1 MILLGIES
9 SCDESAAAVIDG
21 ARVLSSVVSTQLVHR
36 RWGGV
41 VPELASREHLRV
53 LPRVV
58 KAALQDAGLGVEAL
72 EAVAATRGPGLPG
85 SLLVGYHLGKAL
97 AWSRGLPFLGVNH
110 MEGHIYAN
118 FAHGEEPLLP
128 CLVLVISGGHSQ
140 LVLMEAPRR
149 YRIIGQTMDDAAG
162 EAFDK
167 VAKLLGLGWPGGP
180 AISRTG
186 ATGNA
191 AFLAYPRALT
201 GREGFD
207 FSFSGLKTAV
217 LHSLRAQSED
227 WRNKHLA
234 DICASFEQAVCDQ
247 LMARTLKAVVT
258 TGARHL
264 VLAGGVAANT
274 RLRTQLEAACTPL
287 GLPLALPPLA
297 WCTDNAVMIARA
309 AHGRLLRGE
318 RSPLSEDATPR
329 FDLEAASHGQG
340 AEQDGR

>member
-9 SCDESAAAVIDG
+9 SCDESAAALIDG

-36 RWGGV
+36 DWGGV

-53 LPRVV
+53 LPAVIN
-58 KAALQDAGLGVEAL
+58 AALAEAGLEIGDLA
-72 EAVAATRGPGLPG
+72 AVAATRGPGLPG
-85 SLLVGYHLGKAL
+85 SLLVGYHLGKCL
-97 AWSRGLPFLGVNH
+97 AYARDLPFLGVNH
-110 MEGHIYAN
+110 MEGHIYAS
-118 FAHGEEPLLP
+118 FVEEEPLLP
-128 CLVLVISGGHSQ
+128 CLVLVISGGHTQ
-140 LVLMEAPRR
+140 LVLMEEPRR
-149 YRIIGQTMDDAAG
+149 YRIIGRTLDDAAG

-180 AISRTG
+180 AIGRAAAG
-186 ATGNA
+186 GDP
-191 AFLAYPRALT
+191 AFLAYPRALA

-217 LHSLRAQSED
+217 LHSLRAQD
-227 WRNKHLA
+227 AAWRAAHVS

-247 LMARTLKAVVT
+247 LARGALRAAEA
-258 TGARHL
+258 TGARQL
-264 VLAGGVAANT
+264 VLAGGVAANA
-274 RLRTQLEAACTPL
+274 RLRAQLEAACATL

-318 RSPLSEDATPR
+318 RSPRHEDATPR
-329 FDLEAASHGQG
+329 FDLEQASTGT
-340 AEQDGR
+340 ARRELT

>member
-21 ARVLSSVVSTQLVHR
+21 ARVLSSVVSTQLIHR
-36 RWGGV
+36 TWGGV

-58 KAALQDAGLGVEAL
+58 KAALADAGLQVEAL

-85 SLLVGYHLGKAL
+85 SLMVGFHLGKSL

-118 FAHGEEPLLP
+118 FAQGEEPLLP

-140 LVLMEAPRR
+140 LVLMEAQRR
-149 YRIIGQTMDDAAG
+149 YRIIGQTLDDAAG

-180 AISRTG
+180 AISKTG
-186 ATGNA
+186 AQGDPT
-191 AFLAYPRALT
+191 FLAYPRALSA
-201 GREGFD
+201 REGFD

-217 LHSLRAQSED
+217 LHSLRAESEA
-227 WRNKHLA
+227 WREQHLA
-234 DICASFEQAVCDQ
+234 NICASFEQAVVDQ
-247 LMARTLKAVVT
+247 LMARTLKAVQA

-264 VLAGGVAANT
+264 VLAGGVAAND
-274 RLRTQLEAACTPL
+274 RLRTQLGEACANI
-287 GLPLALPPLA
+287 GLPIALPPKA

-318 RSPLSEDATPR
+318 RSPLDEDATPR
-329 FDLEAASHGQG
+329 FDLEAASS
-340 AEQDGR
+340 QDLQ